1 MPVFTNYNQ
10 FYSRRL
16 IGLDTY
22 FNEMIKLYDVKRFP
36 KVLLL
41 NGKKGIGK
49 FTLIMHFLNYIFSKK
64 EINSYNI
71 KDKEINVK
79 SIFYNLLLN
88 NTTGDVI
95 LIQAQEN
102 KNIKIDD
109 IRSLKSTLAN
119 STMSNNPRFTI
130 IDEVEFLN
138 ANSINAL
145 LKTLEEPSDNNFF
158 ILINNQQADLIET
171 ISSRCLKSNIFLSR
185 TQNDEVIDYLIK
197 DRSVENLIDSNYSLS
212 PGLFLKYNEIFLKY
226 RINHDDNI
234 FIKLNILITNYKKE
248 KNKFLINLAFFL
260 IDYSFFYKIKNNK
273 NNIEFLLKRKSS
285 IINIIHDFVKYNLN
299 INSVLDSIKVK
310 LKNV

>member
-1 MPVFTNYNQ
+1 MSVFTNHNQ

-22 FNEMIKLYDVKRFP
+22 FNEMVKLYDVKRFP

-49 FTLIMHFLNYIFSKK
+49 FTLIMHFLNYIFSRK

-119 STMSNNPRFTI
+119 STISNNPRFTI

-197 DRSVENLIDSNYSLS
+197 DRRVENLINSNYSLS
-212 PGLFLKYNEIFLKY
+212 PGLFLKFNEIFVKY
-226 RINHDDNI
+226 KINYDDNI

-248 KNKFLINLAFFL
+248 KNKFLINLAYFL
-260 IDYSFFYKIKNNK
+260 IDCSFFYKIKNNK
-273 NNIEFLLKRKSS
+273 NNIEFLIKTKSS
-285 IINIIHDFVKYNLN
+285 IIKIIHDFVKYNLN
-299 INSVLDSIKVK
+299 INSVLNSIKVK